1 MMPRDVAGFGGRWGM
16 AVQRLVRWLP
26 AAAWLIVIFGLS
38 SIPDQGPPR
47 FDVVGLDKLA
57 HLTEYAVL
65 GFLVARAVSP
75 GRAAVWAVLAGLLA
89 GVLIGSLDETYQR
102 TVPGRDVD
110 ALDVVAD
117 AVGASVGG
125 WLNRW
130 WRTRR
135 RQPADAGTRN
145 LP

>member
-1 MMPRDVAGFGGRWGM
+1 M

-38 SIPDQGPPR
+38 SIPDHGPPR
-47 FDVVGLDKLA
+47 FQLVGFDKLA
-57 HLTEYAVL
+57 HLAEYAVL

-89 GVLIGSLDETYQR
+89 GILVGSLDETYQR

-110 ALDVVAD
+110 VLDVVAD
-117 AVGASVGG
+117 AVGARVGG
-125 WLNRW
+125 WVNRK
-130 WRTRR
+130 WRMRR
-135 RQPADAGTRN
+135 RQAADARARN